1 MLKMRPCEEALSFF
15 KCTFIYASYLLLT
28 TNYVE
33 FANSLTKKSHKVLE
47 EKKGHSD
54 NGK

>member
-15 KCTFIYASYLLLT
+15 KCTFIYASYLLLS

-33 FANSLTKKSHKVLE
+33 LANSLTKKSQKILE
-47 EKKGHSD
+47 ENKGHPD